1 MYKRYMPIDSSR
13 LPPTSDF
20 KKKNQIIKYLMN
32 LLLGYTYTYNTSSL
46 LIVALD
52 KDVEPGYNYIYMKH
66 LNVYT
71 YKYNT
76 YMPYKV
82 I

>member
-1 MYKRYMPIDSSR
+1 
-13 LPPTSDF
+13 
-20 KKKNQIIKYLMN
+20 MN

-46 LIVALD
+46 LIV
-52 KDVEPGYNYIYMKH
+52 I
-66 LNVYT
+66 YT

>member
-13 LPPTSDF
+13 LPPTSVF

-46 LIVALD
+46 LIV
-52 KDVEPGYNYIYMKH
+52 I
-66 LNVYT
+66 YT

>member
-32 LLLGYTYTYNTSSL
+32 LLFGYTYTYNTSSL
-46 LIVALD
+46 LIV
-52 KDVEPGYNYIYMKH
+52 
-66 LNVYT
+66 VYT